1 MIRLLLAFI
10 ALVGLIWLAG
20 WLGKATP
27 AQRSKALKL
36 ILLYGV
42 AGILLLL
49 VVTGRIH
56 WMFAALSAAVPW
68 LQRAMM
74 ARQAWRLFKSARG
87 PGTAQAS
94 KVETAYLRMTLDHD
108 TGELRGEVIAGSFAG
123 RLLEDL
129 DLERLLDLLA
139 ECRAQD
145 AQSAALLEAYL
156 DRCHGE
162 TWKARAE
169 TGGSS
174 AASAS
179 GPMTRREASDI
190 LGVAEDAPEND
201 IRQAHRRLI
210 QRLHTDRGGSDYL
223 ATLINQARDTLG
235 S

>member
-94 KVETAYLRMTLDHD
+94 SDKGMVSVTTNSSREEPPKFSNARPDS
-108 TGELRGEVIAGSFAG
+108 TGWV
-123 RLLEDL
+123 
-129 DLERLLDLLA
+129 
-139 ECRAQD
+139 Q
-145 AQSAALLEAYL
+145 
-156 DRCHGE
+156 
-162 TWKARAE
+162 
-169 TGGSS
+169 
-174 AASAS
+174 
-179 GPMTRREASDI
+179 
-190 LGVAEDAPEND
+190 
-201 IRQAHRRLI
+201 
-210 QRLHTDRGGSDYL
+210 
-223 ATLINQARDTLG
+223 
-235 S
+235 